1 MLIAFIEA
9 NKEERKIIMAK
20 KIKKIDSVKKLESN
34 GVKLTQKEKKLLIK
48 VDNLQQKILEGKI
61 DKEKGEEEIREI
73 FKKLTTNERY

>member
-20 KIKKIDSVKKLESN
+20 EIKKIDSVKKLESN

-48 VDNLQQKILEGKI
+48 ADNL
-61 DKEKGEEEIREI
+61 
-73 FKKLTTNERY
+73 

>member
-1 MLIAFIEA
+1 MIAFIEA

-20 KIKKIDSVKKLESN
+20 EIKKIDSVKKLESN

-48 VDNLQQKILEGKI
+48 ADNLQQKILEGKI

>member
-20 KIKKIDSVKKLESN
+20 EIKKIDSVKKLESN

-48 VDNLQQKILEGKI
+48 ADNLQQKILEGKI

>member
-20 KIKKIDSVKKLESN
+20 EIKKIDSVKKLESN

-48 VDNLQQKILEGKI
+48 ADNLQQKVLEGKI

>member
-34 GVKLTQKEKKLLIK
+34 GVKLTQKEKKLIIK

>member
-1 MLIAFIEA
+1 M
-9 NKEERKIIMAK
+9 
-20 KIKKIDSVKKLESN
+20 KKLESN

-48 VDNLQQKILEGKI
+48 ADNLQQKILEGKI

>member
-20 KIKKIDSVKKLESN
+20 EIKKIDSVKKLESN

-48 VDNLQQKILEGKI
+48 ADNLQQKIIEGKI
-61 DKEKGEEEIREI
+61 DKENGEEQIREI

>member
-9 NKEERKIIMAK
+9 NKEESKIIMAK
-20 KIKKIDSVKKLESN
+20 EIKKIDSVKKLESN

-48 VDNLQQKILEGKI
+48 ADNLQQKILEGKI